1 MKGDSEVEA
10 LRAAIDAVDDRLLA
24 LIGERM
30 ALVRAIGR
38 VKAAQGPLRPDPAR
52 EAAIV
57 ARLAGGAV
65 DGETVAAVWGALFAA
80 SHRVQGG
87 DVDGGPRG

>member
-1 MKGDSEVEA
+1 MGSDEIAA
-10 LRAAIDAVDDRLLA
+10 LRAAIDGVDDRLLV
-24 LIGERM
+24 LIGERL

-38 VKAAQGPLRPDPAR
+38 VKAARGAVVPDPAR

-80 SHRVQGG
+80 SHRVQGAG
-87 DVDGGPRG
+87 EG